1 MVFIYLFSFFRKQL
15 LGPKIC
21 IYNDKMLEWLFRISI
36 LIKSIKVHKNY
47 RHFGTNSHK
56 MIYLFI
62 ILDKTRAYNYYNIYL
77 GTNDSDIQI

>member
-1 MVFIYLFSFFRKQL
+1 MTKCLNAFFVL
-15 LGPKIC
+15 
-21 IYNDKMLEWLFRISI
+21 SI

-62 ILDKTRAYNYYNIYL
+62 IMYKTRAYNFYNIYI
-77 GTNDSDIQI
+77 GTNDSNIQI